1 MVPGEVG
8 TAGLQDAKYV
18 ARASGSRA
26 FWELLAQAL
35 ADCNVSAVAVS
46 LNSHCVLDDEL
57 PARLE
62 QACTLAAGNADWAVL
77 SATGKCVAGNTYS
90 VVYPLAAP
98 RFFRL
103 EEHTSEIQSLMR
115 ISSAVLCLKKK
126 TISYII

>member
-1 MVPGEVG
+1 MIRRPPIS
-8 TAGLQDAKYV
+8 TRTDTLFPYTTLFRSQDAKYV

-62 QACTLAAGNADWAVL
+62 QACTLAAGNGDWAVIAA
-77 SATGKCVAGNTYS
+77 SGTGVAANIS
-90 VVYPLAAP
+90 V
-98 RFFRL
+98 
-103 EEHTSEIQSLMR
+103 
-115 ISSAVLCLKKK
+115 
-126 TISYII
+126 

>member
-26 FWELLAQAL
+26 FCELLAQAL

-77 SATGKCVAGNTYS
+77 AATGKCVAGNTYS
-90 VVYPLAAP
+90 VVYPSAAP
-98 RFFRL
+98 RFFACSVPIPIDRKSTRL
-103 EEHTSEIQSLMR
+103 N
-115 ISSAVLCLKKK
+115 SSH
-126 TISYII
+126 

>member
-1 MVPGEVG
+1 MFLFKRPVGPGKMLAFIVEATADMVPGEVG

-46 LNSHCVLDDEL
+46 LNSHCVIDDEL

-62 QACTLAAGNADWAVL
+62 QACTLAAGNADRAGL
-77 SATGKCVAGNTYS
+77 AATGKVVAVHQKHVCFT
-90 VVYPLAAP
+90 
-98 RFFRL
+98 
-103 EEHTSEIQSLMR
+103 
-115 ISSAVLCLKKK
+115 
-126 TISYII
+126 

>member
-1 MVPGEVG
+1 MFLFKRPVGPGKMLAFIVEATADMVPGEVG

-35 ADCNVSAVAVS
+35 ADCNVSAVPVS

-62 QACTLAAGNADWAVL
+62 QVCALAAGKADGVVVESNTVNAQWRD
-77 SATGKCVAGNTYS
+77 S
-90 VVYPLAAP
+90 
-98 RFFRL
+98 
-103 EEHTSEIQSLMR
+103 
-115 ISSAVLCLKKK
+115 
-126 TISYII
+126 